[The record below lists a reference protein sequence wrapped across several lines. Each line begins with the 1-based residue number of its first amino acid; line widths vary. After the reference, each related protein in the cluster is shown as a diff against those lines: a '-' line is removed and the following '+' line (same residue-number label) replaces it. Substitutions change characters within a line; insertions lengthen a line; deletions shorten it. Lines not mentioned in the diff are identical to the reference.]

1 MLNNVYILGGVTDRK
16 RMEKIIESSSYP
28 LSVSNLYTGNDMV
41 LKHLLALCRPEVE
54 PIGLVKI

>member
-1 MLNNVYILGGVTDRK
+1 
-16 RMEKIIESSSYP
+16 MEKLIESSSYP